1 MVAFSRRI
9 CGGDPDCRQLPP
21 TATQRVPALLQDLS
35 KWEDLHAWSVHSTG
49 PFWSAVADYC
59 GVRWADKGTGRAYIP
74 PPAGSMRGATWFE
87 GSRLNFAENLMPRA
101 DDDRAQRT
109 LEAPHAIAEYHFPP
123 TCHEAKRMHLS
134 PPPLRIHSLSLHSSI
149 MPPLPLLHPPPLAN
163 QVALCA
169 HGLRKAGVRAGDCVA
184 GVVANSAEAL
194 VCMLAATSMGAVWSS
209 CSPDFGVAGV
219 VDRLGQVNPKVSN
232 CVELLVVA
240 PLRIH
245 VVLRSVDG
253 ATPES
258 CCSHACRSAPPAA
271 DIKVTNA
278 TEDWRPSSAARSAT
292 SYADFV
298 SAGGPPPPLQ
308 FAPLPFDHPVY
319 IMFSSGTT
327 GLPKCMV
334 HGAGGTLLHQK
345 KELMLH
351 CDMHAGDRMLFYTT
365 TGWMMWNWLAAGLS
379 VEGASIVTY
388 DGSPAYPDIS
398 ALWSA
403 ASLHKVTHLGASPK
417 YFGAC
422 MAAGLAPIDSLALLT
437 QGLPTQ
443 GAQGGSG
450 LANAKDDLSALR
462 VLLSTGSPLL
472 PSHYKW
478 VYSSVKR
485 DVFLASISG
494 GTDIIGCFML
504 GNPNLPVHA
513 GEIQC
518 AGLGMDVCA
527 YDDGARRG
535 VVGAKGELVCRTPFP
550 SMPTRF
556 LNDPQGLKYRDAYFA
571 QGEDM
576 WRHGD
581 FIEVNERGGVVVHGR
596 SDATLNPG
604 GVRIGTAEIYRQV
617 ETLPAIA
624 DSLAIG
630 RRTSAGD
637 VDVVLFV
644 KMADGHVLD
653 EDMVKLIKT
662 TIRARLTPR
671 HVPRDVVRVA
681 DVPYT
686 RSGKKVEVAVTR
698 AVHGEKVTN
707 VSALVNP
714 ECLDEYRQL
723 GVQWGTA
730 AGSKL

>member
-1 MVAFSRRI
+1 MLALRIRGSNRACKSSSLLTVYRRCASSAMAGAGDKLWEASPHVKSR
-9 CGGDPDCRQLPP
+9 
-21 TATQRVPALLQDLS
+21 THMTQFAKLASARAGKDLS

-101 DDDRAQRT
+101 DDDRVT
-109 LEAPHAIAEYHFPP
+109 LLCVSEGAGRAPRAYTGRQLWREV
-123 TCHEAKRMHLS
+123 T
-134 PPPLRIHSLSLHSSI
+134 
-149 MPPLPLLHPPPLAN
+149 
-163 QVALCA
+163 LCA
-169 HGLRKAGVRAGDCVA
+169 HGLRQAGVRAGDCVA

-219 VDRLGQVNPKVSN
+219 VDRLGQVNPKVVFFTDEYWYGGKRHD
-232 CVELLVVA
+232 CRAHVA
-240 PLRIH
+240 PIIAGVSRGVNGAAAKA
-245 VVLRSVDG
+245 VVVPYWGS
-253 ATPES
+253 AEAKTP
-258 CCSHACRSAPPAA
+258 PP
-271 DIKVTNA
+271 
-278 TEDWRPSSAARSAT
+278 PGAT

-403 ASLHKVTHLGASPK
+403 ASQHKVTHLGASPK

-422 MAAGLAPIDSLALLT
+422 MAAGLAPINSLAL
-437 QGLPTQ
+437 PAQ
-443 GAQGGSG
+443 GAPGGSG
-450 LANAKDDLSALR
+450 SVHAKGDLSLLR

-527 YDDGARRG
+527 YDDGARRC
-535 VVGAKGELVCRTPFP
+535 VVGAKGELVCRKPFP

-617 ETLPAIA
+617 ETLPAVA

-630 RRTSAGD
+630 RRTSGGD

-730 AGSKL
+730 AASKL